1 MSLETVKIDIGGQ
14 SINLKTENSDK
25 LLKLAAG
32 INEKILQVTE
42 GTKDFNLRAAILV
55 IINLAEELAQEREI
69 FQEVLSQIDHKNS
82 KIQNYLVSISDNQ
95 NE

>member
-25 LLKLAAG
+25 LLKLADG

-42 GTKDFNLRAAILV
+42 GNKDFNLRAAILV
-55 IINLAEELAQEREI
+55 IINLAEELAQERET
-69 FQEVLSQIDHKNS
+69 FKKVLSQIDQKNS

-95 NE
+95 V